1 MELTDYLR
9 VLRKRWLSIVV
20 LTALALA
27 GAAAATL
34 AATPEYQAQTKLF
47 VRTSGASSTSDLNA
61 GNTFVQQRVQS
72 YADVASQPKVLEPVI
87 AELGLDTTPGA
98 LAQRITAEAPLDT
111 VLINIT
117 VTDPSPQQAAAIANA
132 VGASLI
138 TAVAELEGNGTGT
151 TAPVQLTT
159 TQPAVVPA
167 APSSPNTPLNL
178 ALGLLVG
185 LAVGVGLA
193 VLRETLDTT
202 VRGEHDLGQLGVPV
216 LSGMPYDAEA
226 ADHPLVV
233 VEQPRG
239 VRAEC
244 FRQLRTNLQFAT
256 AASGARSVVV
266 TSSLE
271 GEGKSTTAI
280 NLALTL
286 SGAGVRVALVDADLR
301 RPMVATYL
309 GLEGAAGLTTV
320 LVGDATLDDVL
331 QPWGD
336 SQGMWVLTSGGVP
349 PNPSELLASD
359 QMTKV
364 LQELEQR
371 FDVVLLDGAPLLA
384 VTDSAVLA
392 EAVGGALVVVGSG
405 RVRRPQ
411 LERALQALSAVNAT
425 VLGGVLTRLPTKG
438 VDAYQTYAYR
448 YQPVEPGRP
457 SARRR
462 PDATGAAQ
470 PPRGGWRAP
479 GEPVHPGPE
488 PPLTRSA
495 APQEQPGRPAPPPPL
510 PVVPSS
516 APPASSVE
524 RDAAG

>member
-34 AATPEYQAQTKLF
+34 AATPEYQAETRLF
-47 VRTSGASSTSDLNA
+47 VRAQGQGSVSDLQQ
-61 GNTFVQQRVQS
+61 GNNFVQQSVQS
-72 YADVASQPKVLEPVI
+72 YADVARTDIVLGPVI
-87 AELGLDTTPGA
+87 SELGLQTTPGR
-98 LAQRITAEAPLDT
+98 LAQQITAEAPLDT

-117 VTDPSPQQAAAIANA
+117 VTDPSPQQAAQIANA

-138 TAVAELEGNGTGT
+138 TTVATLEGNGTGT
-151 TAPVQLTT
+151 ATPVQLTT

-167 APSSPNTPLNL
+167 APSSPNAPLNL

-202 VRGEHDLGQLGVPV
+202 VRGEQDLSQLGLPV
-216 LSGMPYDAEA
+216 LAGMPYDDEA
-226 ADHPLVV
+226 REHPLVV
-233 VEQPRG
+233 VDQPRG

-244 FRQLRTNLQFAT
+244 FRQLRTNLHFAT

-280 NLALTL
+280 NLALTMA
-286 SGAGVRVALVDADLR
+286 GAGIRVVLVDADLR

-320 LVGDATLDDVL
+320 LVGQASLDDVL

-336 SQGMWVLTSGGVP
+336 FEGLSVLTSGGVP

-359 QMTKV
+359 HMTK
-364 LQELEQR
+364 LLHELEQR

-384 VTDSAVLA
+384 VTDSAVLS
-392 EAVGGALVVVGSG
+392 EVVGGALLVVGSG
-405 RVRRPQ
+405 RARRPQ
-411 LERALQALSAVNAT
+411 VARALQALSAVEAT
-425 VLGGVLTRLPTKG
+425 VLGAVVTMLPTKG
-438 VDAYQTYAYR
+438 VDAYQTYAYK
-448 YQPVEPGRP
+448 YQPLDALKTPKSRRSRAPRSGGETVTGELPAEGGA
-457 SARRR
+457 SAPRR
-462 PDATGAAQ
+462 PRPAG
-470 PPRGGWRAP
+470 PRT
-479 GEPVHPGPE
+479 
-488 PPLTRSA
+488 TRS
-495 APQEQPGRPAPPPPL
+495 G
-510 PVVPSS
+510 S
-516 APPASSVE
+516 AE
-524 RDAAG
+524 R